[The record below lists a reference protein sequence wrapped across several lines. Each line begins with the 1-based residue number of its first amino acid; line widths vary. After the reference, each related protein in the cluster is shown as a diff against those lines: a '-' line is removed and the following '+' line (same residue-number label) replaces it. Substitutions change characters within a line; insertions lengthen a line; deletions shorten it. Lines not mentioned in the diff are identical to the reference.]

1 MCFPVVLVANPA
13 LLVPAPA
20 AASQGKPQS
29 GAVPVKESRAER
41 PFTFKVPV
49 NVVLVNVTV
58 TNNAG
63 KPVKDLRVDDFKVYE
78 DGKRQK
84 IQSFELESSQ
94 PVVTTESVGPANS
107 QPGAQTPRSEG
118 TRSRLISCF
127 IDDLTERSPRYFGWV
142 TSALQKFVTEEM
154 GPQDQVG
161 IFSASGGVRIPFT
174 SNQKLLREQID
185 DLLPRNLN
193 SSRPYRAMPD
203 TIAIEIVEGLYK
215 GQVPIFVQAKAE
227 RQFHQVQG
235 VIHRLLASL
244 RQHLRYL
251 RHFKASKSLV
261 LLSEGFVPARSMR
274 WRVDRMVDQALQSRV
289 TLNAVD
295 ISGLDMA
302 GLSRETFFG
311 DLPLEKLAENTGG
324 IFYRDSNDLVAG
336 LLKIRDA
343 RSSYYVLSYA
353 SPNQKANGKYHK
365 IRVRVNRPHLELR
378 FRRGYFAPREKLS
391 SEELKNKDFQLALEA
406 PGDFDQIPLQLAFRS
421 SPTQHNR
428 YSLSVL
434 TNVGIEGMPFQ
445 QEGEQR
451 QNLLHLVLMV
461 FHQDGQRVKGSQK
474 TIKLNL
480 SNSNYRTML
489 QHGFTTETRMD
500 VPAGVYNVKAVVRES
515 HQTLMGSLHKTVT
528 LPIPERDPTAP
539 LPRREAPGHSL
550 PAAGLESSQLVLS
563 QKLTPLAD
571 LSAAPRASLLES
583 RESLI
588 FGDVQIHPLVN
599 EQD

>member
-1 MCFPVVLVANPA
+1 MRFWPCHRACAFLSSLWLILPF
-13 LLVPAPA
+13 LVPAPA

-235 VIHRLLASL
+235 AIHRLLASL

-343 RSSYYVLSYA
+343 RSSCYVLSYA

-378 FRRGYFAPREKLS
+378 YRRGYFAPREKLS

-461 FHQDGQRVKGSQK
+461 FDQDGQRVKGSQK

-528 LPIPERDPTAP
+528 LPIPERNPTAP

-550 PAAGLESSQLVLS
+550 PAGWS
-563 QKLTPLAD
+563 
-571 LSAAPRASLLES
+571 
-583 RESLI
+583 
-588 FGDVQIHPLVN
+588 G
-599 EQD
+599 